1 MMAQLEAPPAIRGA
15 QQAVQDDPQPASS
28 APAVEQVADP
38 LREHAHL
45 ADVPLR
51 VEAVLDRLT
60 MSMLAV
66 ASLEKG
72 AVLTLGR
79 SAGDNVDL
87 YVCGVKLASG
97 EIVVIENTLGVR
109 ITDLLTGE

>member
-1 MMAQLEAPPAIRGA
+1 MMAQLEAPPANPA
-15 QQAVQDDPQPASS
+15 DPASVKPVIHS
-28 APAVEQVADP
+28 VPDFPPEC
-38 LREHAHL
+38 EHL

-60 MSMLAV
+60 MNMRAV
-66 ASLEKG
+66 ASLEEG
-72 AVLTLGR
+72 ALIGLSR

-87 YVCGVKLASG
+87 CVAGVTLASA
-97 EIVVIENTLGVR
+97 EIVVIEDRLGVR

>member
-1 MMAQLEAPPAIRGA
+1 MMAQLEAPDTVKSTEPPSAT
-15 QQAVQDDPQPASS
+15 AVF
-28 APAVEQVADP
+28 DP
-38 LREHAHL
+38 LREYAHL

-51 VEAVLDRLT
+51 VEALLDHLT
-60 MSMLAV
+60 LNMRRV
-66 ASLEKG
+66 ASLEVG
-72 AVLTLGR
+72 SVLTLTR

-87 YVCGVKLASG
+87 YICGVKLASG

>member
-1 MMAQLEAPPAIRGA
+1 MAQLEAPDPAKPTEPPSPT
-15 QQAVQDDPQPASS
+15 AVGP
-28 APAVEQVADP
+28 VFDP
-38 LREHAHL
+38 LREYPHL

-51 VEAVLDRLT
+51 VEALLDHLT
-60 MSMLAV
+60 LNMRRV
-66 ASLEKG
+66 ASLEVG
-72 AVLTLGR
+72 SVLTLTR

-87 YVCGVKLASG
+87 CVGGVKLASG